1 MTPHP
6 MPVPSPVPPPESDA
20 GRPAP
25 AEASPRTAGTGAG
38 RRASLALPT
47 MLGVVVLL
55 AIVLA
60 AFTVTSLVLSGRA
73 VDAQLEQRVDQAWER
88 SLTFLGGPEGRLGP
102 TDGQPNEGDAPRGEF
117 DRSPL
122 EAPGQPAGML
132 ALVAVGDTVLS
143 ADRLDADGQAVELS
157 GADVQV
163 LSAVVE
169 EAVAADPTTADPTV
183 EGVTRTVDLE
193 AGRYLVRAQAVDAV
207 SGIGQVSPA
216 VAVAGLPTSE
226 VDGTKATLAWVQ
238 VLGSLAALAVAGV
251 AGWWWIRRSLRPLSD
266 VSHAAARMAEVP
278 MGTGDVTL
286 AQYRV
291 RADLAQPGDEI
302 GDVGHALNRLVDSV
316 DGAFEQ
322 RNRSER
328 RLRTF
333 VADASHELRTPL
345 AAMRG
350 YTEMVSLTEPLTER
364 GRESVGRVLTQ
375 ADRMGSLVE
384 DLLLLAR
391 LDAAEAEGGT
401 GAGAAGERQAVDF
414 GEVVVDA
421 VMDATAAGRDHHW
434 EVDVP
439 EAAVVVAG
447 DGRQLAQL
455 VANLL
460 SNARKHTPAGAT
472 VSVRLDVERPTGVGT
487 GPNATGA
494 DTGRCVASG
503 GAAVLTI
510 KDDGPGIEPELQ
522 NGLFDR
528 FVRGDAARTGIEGS
542 TGLGL
547 SIVRSVARAHG
558 GEVRVES
565 EPGRTVFT
573 VELPIASSIV

>member
-1 MTPHP
+1 MT
-6 MPVPSPVPPPESDA
+6 SP
-20 GRPAP
+20 G
-25 AEASPRTAGTGAG
+25 TAGPGAS
-38 RRASLALPT
+38 RRRVSLALRT

-60 AFTVTSLVLSGRA
+60 AFTVITLALSGRA

-88 SLTFLGGPEGRLGP
+88 SLTFLGGPEGMSSGP
-102 TDGQPNEGDAPRGEF
+102 AGGQPNEGDAPRDEF
-117 DRSPL
+117 DRTPL

-132 ALVAVGDTVLS
+132 ALVVVGDTVLS

-157 GADVQV
+157 GADVQI
-163 LSAVVE
+163 LSAAVE
-169 EAVAADPTTADPTV
+169 EAGAADATV
-183 EGVTRTVDLE
+183 AGVTRTVDLE
-193 AGRYLVRAQAVDAV
+193 AGRYLVKAQAVEAV
-207 SGIGQVSPA
+207 SGAGQVSPA
-216 VAVAGLPTSE
+216 VALAGLPTSE

-238 VLGSLAALAVAGV
+238 VAGSLAALVVAGV
-251 AGWWWIRRSLRPLSD
+251 AGWWWIRRSLRPLAE
-266 VSHAAARMAEVP
+266 VSHAAVRMAEVP
-278 MGTGDVTL
+278 MGAGDVSL
-286 AQYRV
+286 ARYRV
-291 RADLAQPGDEI
+291 PPELAQPGNEV

-350 YTEMVSLTEPLTER
+350 YAEMVSLTEPLTER

-391 LDAAEAEGGT
+391 LDAGQGGQD
-401 GAGAAGERQAVDF
+401 GREEQGGGEVDF

-439 EAAVVVAG
+439 DAAVLVAG

-460 SNARKHTPAGAT
+460 SNARKHTPAGTT
-472 VSVRLDVERPTGVGT
+472 VSVRLDAEVGAGVPPGPDAAGAGAGT
-487 GPNATGA
+487 RGA
-494 DTGRCVASG
+494 GSG
-503 GAAVLTI
+503 SAVLTVE
-510 KDDGPGIEPELQ
+510 DDGPGIEPGLQ
-522 NGLFDR
+522 HGLFDR
-528 FVRGDAARTGIEGS
+528 FVRGDAARTGTEGS

-547 SIVRSVARAHG
+547 SIVRSVAHAHG
-558 GEVRVES
+558 GDVSVES
-565 EPGRTVFT
+565 TPGRTVFT
-573 VELPIASSIV
+573 VELPIAVSIV

>member
-1 MTPHP
+1 
-6 MPVPSPVPPPESDA
+6 
-20 GRPAP
+20 
-25 AEASPRTAGTGAG
+25 
-38 RRASLALPT
+38 

-60 AFTVTSLVLSGRA
+60 AFTVTSLVLSGRT

-88 SLTFLGGPEGRLGP
+88 SLTFLGGPEGLSPGP
-102 TDGQPNEGDAPRGEF
+102 ADAQPNEPNEGDAPRGES

-143 ADRLDADGQAVELS
+143 ADRLDADGQSVELS
-157 GADVQV
+157 DADVQV
-163 LSAVVE
+163 LSVVVE
-169 EAVAADPTTADPTV
+169 EARAADPTAADPAV
-183 EGVTRTVDLE
+183 EGVTRTVELE
-193 AGRYLVRAQAVDAV
+193 AGRYLVKAQAVDAV
-207 SGIGQVSPA
+207 SGTGQVLPA
-216 VAVAGLPTSE
+216 VAVAGLPTAE
-226 VDGTKATLAWVQ
+226 VDGTKATLAGVQ
-238 VLGSLAALAVAGV
+238 VVGSLAALVVAGV
-251 AGWWWIRRSLRPLSD
+251 AGWWWIRRLLRPLAE
-266 VSHAAARMAEVP
+266 VSRAAVRMAEVP
-278 MGTGDVTL
+278 MGSGDVSL

-291 RADLAQPGDEI
+291 RADLAQPGDEV

-345 AAMRG
+345 AAVRG
-350 YTEMVSLTEPLTER
+350 YAEMVSLTEPLTER

-391 LDAAEAEGGT
+391 LDAGQDGRDDREERAGG
-401 GAGAAGERQAVDF
+401 EVDF

-439 EAAVVVAG
+439 EASVVVAG

-460 SNARKHTPAGAT
+460 SNSRKHTPAGTT
-472 VSVRLDVERPTGVGT
+472 VSVRLDAEGPAGVGP
-487 GPNATGA
+487 GPNAVAPGGGGRGA
-494 DTGRCVASG
+494 G
-503 GAAVLTI
+503 GGTAVLTVE
-510 KDDGPGIEPELQ
+510 DDGPGIEPELQ
-522 NGLFDR
+522 DGLFDR
-528 FVRGDAARTGIEGS
+528 FVRGDAARTGMEGS

-547 SIVRSVARAHG
+547 SIVRSVAHAHG
-558 GEVRVES
+558 GEVSVES
-565 EPGRTVFT
+565 APGRTVFT
-573 VELPIASSIV
+573 VELPIAMAIV